1 MDERMRES
9 SILPLLHSSI
19 LSRPR
24 PATFRLDKQQTELE
38 TMLDLPLIFAA
49 GLLGGAH
56 CVGMCGG
63 FVLAL
68 GTTSE
73 RGASLVHQ
81 ACYFIG
87 KTLTYTV
94 MGAAVG
100 LVGSTVGAHLASVQD
115 AISIAAGGVML
126 VIGLGLVGALRRVGG
141 FGVLMNRPRFR
152 RAVRYFTRKR
162 TRAGALGVGLMN
174 GLLPCGMVYGML
186 AMAAASGTLLG
197 GALTM
202 FVFGIATVPAL
213 LVLGLAGHL
222 IRPAWRHRI
231 HRASGAIVLL
241 LGLIT
246 VLRATPAMHLF
257 MSH

>member
-1 MDERMRES
+1 M
-9 SILPLLHSSI
+9 I
-19 LSRPR
+19 
-24 PATFRLDKQQTELE
+24 
-38 TMLDLPLIFAA
+38 DLPLIFAA

-56 CVGMCGG
+56 CIGMCGG
-63 FVLAL
+63 FVLAV
-68 GTTSE
+68 GNTPG
-73 RGASLVHQ
+73 RRASLVRQ

-100 LVGSTVGAHLASVQD
+100 FFGATISARFAGVQD
-115 AISIAAGGVML
+115 AISIVAGGVML
-126 VIGLGLVGALRRVGG
+126 VIGLGLVGVLRRVGG
-141 FGVLMNRPRFR
+141 FGVLMNRPLFR

-162 TRAGALGVGLMN
+162 TRAGALGVGLLN
-174 GLLPCGMVYGML
+174 GLLPCGIVYGML
-186 AMAAASGTLLG
+186 AMAAATGTLLD

-222 IRPAWRHRI
+222 LRPAWRHRL
-231 HRASGAIVLL
+231 HRASGVVVIV

-246 VLRATPAMHLF
+246 VLRGTPAMHVL
-257 MSH
+257 MS

>member
-1 MDERMRES
+1 M
-9 SILPLLHSSI
+9 I
-19 LSRPR
+19 
-24 PATFRLDKQQTELE
+24 
-38 TMLDLPLIFAA
+38 DLPLVFAA

-56 CVGMCGG
+56 CIGMCGG
-63 FVLAL
+63 FVLAV
-68 GTTSE
+68 GTAPDRE
-73 RGASLVHQ
+73 VGLIRQ

-100 LVGSTVGAHLASVQD
+100 FFGSTIGARFAGVQD
-115 AISIAAGGVML
+115 AISIVAGGVML
-126 VIGLGLVGALRRVGG
+126 LIGLGLIGVLRRFGR

-152 RAVRYFTRKR
+152 RAVRYFVRKR
-162 TRAGALGVGLMN
+162 TRAGALGVGLLN

-186 AMAAASGTLLG
+186 AMAAATGTLLG

-213 LVLGLAGHL
+213 FVLGLAGHL
-222 IRPAWRHRI
+222 LRPAWRHRL
-231 HRASGAIVLL
+231 HRASGVVVIV

-246 VLRATPAMHLF
+246 VLRGTPVMHML
-257 MSH
+257 MS